1 MNEGF
6 AVVNQADKTAL
17 NKRGVEAIEF
27 AFKRAKEEKRAAF
40 IPFITAGDPNIL
52 ISQELILA
60 LSDIGADIIELGV
73 PFSDP
78 VADGPTIQASSQ
90 RALKNGITPEDVLT
104 LVSKVRDKGC
114 TTPIILMG
122 YYNPVLQYGL
132 SNFADKMVDVGAD
145 GTIIADLPI
154 EEAHEW
160 RRIAAINGLANIFLV
175 APTTPIARAR
185 FIAEASTGFL
195 YYVSVTG
202 ITGARTQL
210 PPQLQDALKQV
221 KAVSPVPVGVGF
233 GISSPEQVKM
243 LSPFADGIIVGS
255 AIIKVIQKHIVE
267 KEIGFDIEPNLVDEV
282 KSFVSKLRAAVG
294 R

>member
-1 MNEGF
+1 MSEGF
-6 AVVNQADKTAL
+6 AVIKDKDIKASS
-17 NKRGVEAIEF
+17 RGIDAIKD
-27 AFKRAKEEKRAAF
+27 AFTKAKEEKRSAF

-52 ISQELILA
+52 ISEELILA
-60 LSDIGADIIELGV
+60 LSDAGADIIELGV

-104 LVSKVRDKGC
+104 LVRKVREKGC
-114 TTPIILMG
+114 MTPIVLMG

-132 SNFADKMVDVGAD
+132 SRFAEKMVEVGAD

-160 RRIAAINGLANIFLV
+160 RRIASINGLANIFLV
-175 APTTPIARAR
+175 APTTPISRAR

-202 ITGARTQL
+202 ITGARTEL
-210 PPQLQDALKQV
+210 PEHLQEALRQV

-233 GISSPEQVKM
+233 GISTPEQVKM
-243 LSPFADGIIVGS
+243 LSRIADGIIVGS
-255 AIIKVIQKHIVE
+255 AIIRVIQRHVTE
-267 KEIGFDIEPNLVDEV
+267 KDIGFEVNPNLVEDV
-282 KSFVSKLRAAVG
+282 KKFISELVKAI
-294 R
+294 